1 MGASLT
7 ALLGYD
13 VTDPRS
19 PHSVHVASEA
29 DVPAIPPWGR
39 DTLHRAVRLADD
51 RGEVV
56 VLDHDRARLYL
67 ADETA
72 LSYRPPGTLGL
83 GRPPALVVARPALLR
98 PGDDRYG
105 LSVAPFDPAALD
117 GPSPAWPERDAS
129 DAPDTDGPTDAGTSA
144 TGEEAG
150 DDPGPDPDPL
160 ADGSGAPDDAES
172 ADGPA
177 NAPDPDSDADGDRDA
192 GDDPDGDRDAA
203 DDGDDTDANHADGDD
218 AESVTVSPT
227 FDVLVPAFDI
237 EEQGEP
243 AEPMERHA
251 VETPTGVGTGTP
263 SG

>member
-29 DVPAIPPWGR
+29 DVPAVPPWGHE
-39 DTLHRAVRLADD
+39 TLHRAVRLADD

-56 VLDHDRARLYL
+56 VLDHGRGRLYL
-67 ADETA
+67 ADAEA

-83 GRPPALVVARPALLR
+83 GRPPALVVGRPGLLR
-98 PGDDRYG
+98 PGGDQFG
-105 LSVAPFDPAALD
+105 LAVDPYSPDALD
-117 GPSPAWPERDAS
+117 GPPPAWPESDDTDDP
-129 DAPDTDGPTDAGTSA
+129 DAPTDDADGSDRPEESTASA
-144 TGEEAG
+144 VDEF
-150 DDPGPDPDPL
+150 DDPG
-160 ADGSGAPDDAES
+160 GE
-172 ADGPA
+172 
-177 NAPDPDSDADGDRDA
+177 DAD
-192 GDDPDGDRDAA
+192 AA
-203 DDGDDTDANHADGDD
+203 
-218 AESVTVSPT
+218 SVTVSPA

-243 AEPMERHA
+243 AAPVERHA